1 MVSTLKIELNGT
13 LITGRIDGTEAFNV
27 TYTRRDEEGN
37 ISASFTSELT
47 FYDDGYAILKPILID
62 SPNGFDNTVNVN
74 IYDDCCSKLVYQG
87 IIRGDSIDW
96 CDDGCY
102 ISANVIQ
109 DDAPL
114 NCVKSTFIYD
124 GMLGDSQPIIRYC
137 LEIRPEFLHYLLI
150 LVVSTSYILIKFI
163 FSPVTIL
170 LDLFG
175 LLSDDIKNIS
185 ENVKDIRDALIDY
198 TINACGRFHPSA
210 YVRTYIQNVCNKCG
224 LNFQSSILNESQ
236 SPYYNTVLFS
246 APVEK
251 GRDRKSPD
259 YRLIPKNVPIETLD
273 TLMTRYLKPMFNAE
287 YRIIGNDL
295 IFERKDNFD
304 LNLPWID
311 VSNLL
316 ADGRVNGDKV
326 CYSWIDK
333 DRWAYGNFKYSMD
346 AIDYCANEALDRW
359 NDIVEWNPAPINKA
373 QKGVREVMLTSSCA
387 RFRED
392 GIDTSVYD
400 FMKDFAGGF
409 VNAYYYDYAFSDYR
423 KVMLMPQHTTMNYKF
438 LIYDPTDVSNGVS
451 NGRVKNYYSDSFCNG
466 NPGATQIERF
476 NYPYWFKE
484 GIQGVS
490 GFQSNL
496 YSKFHYIDNPRYPAT
511 TKFDFSFTF
520 DFNCDD
526 LNSFSFDKT
535 VSGLSVNG
543 NSVTGKVNE
552 IVVNFTNRTI
562 TVKGIV

>member
-27 TYTRRDEEGN
+27 TYSRRDEEGN
-37 ISASFTSELT
+37 LSASFTSELT

-102 ISANVIQ
+102 ISANIIQ

-124 GMLGDSQPIIRYC
+124 GIEGDEQPIIRYC
-137 LEIRPEFLHYLLI
+137 LEIRPEFLHYLI
-150 LVVSTSYILIKFI
+150 IFIAAFVYGFIKIVFR
-163 FSPVTIL
+163 PLTVL
-170 LDLFG
+170 LDIFG
-175 LLSDDIKNIS
+175 LFSNDIKDFS
-185 ENVKDIRDALIDY
+185 EAVKDIRDAVIDY
-198 TINACGRFHPSA
+198 TVNACGRFHPSA

-224 LNFQSSILNESQ
+224 LNFQSRILNESQ

-246 APVEK
+246 APVQK
-251 GRDRKSPD
+251 GRDKGSPN
-259 YRLIPKNVPIETLD
+259 RTLITKNLPIETLD

-295 IFERKDNFD
+295 IFERKDFFD
-304 LNLPWID
+304 TTTSWID

-316 ADGRVNGDKV
+316 ADGKVNGDKV

-333 DRWAYGNFKYSMD
+333 DRWAYGNFKYAMD

-373 QKGVREVMLTSSCA
+373 QKGVREVMLASSCA

-392 GIDTSVYD
+392 GIDISVYD
-400 FMKDFAGGF
+400 FMKNFGGG
-409 VNAYYYDYAFSDYR
+409 VLNALFFNYAFSNYR
-423 KVMLMPQHTTMNYKF
+423 EVMLMPQHTTMNYKF
-438 LIYDPTDVSNGVS
+438 LIYDETQDTNGM
-451 NGRVKNYYSDSFCNG
+451 VKHDYTPAFTG
-466 NPGATQIERF
+466 TGAGMGLILQKYRF
-476 NYPYWFKE
+476 NYPFWFRE
-484 GIQGVS
+484 GAKN
-490 GFQSNL
+490 NL
-496 YSKFHYIDNPRYPAT
+496 YSKFHYIDNPRYPSA